1 MRESK
6 MSIIRLSAPA
16 TLRGEVELP
25 ASKSIS
31 NRVLVMRSL
40 VRGACPPIE
49 NLSDC
54 DDTMV
59 MRRWLEGDDSY
70 VDVGAAG
77 TAMRFST
84 ALLSVRPGEHV
95 ITGSA
100 RMRQRP
106 IGVLVDALRSLGAD
120 IRYEGEEGYPPLLIG
135 GSEKLKVKSEKWQ
148 DGLGSEEIK
157 DKREKI
163 KEERGERGR
172 SITLSAGVSSQY
184 ISALLMIGPVVEGGL
199 RLQLEGTIVS
209 KPYIDMTVALMRE
222 WGAAVEWVDDHTLAV
237 APRPYQPRA
246 FRVENDWSAAS
257 YWYEMVALS
266 TDEEA
271 QVDLPGLWMPSLQGD
286 ARVADYFAPLGVR
299 TEQEPWGVSLRKG
312 ACRTETYV
320 LDLVEQPDLAQTLVV
335 TCCMMGVPFRFSG
348 LQSLR
353 IKETDRLTALC
364 TELGKMGFVVEALDG
379 RVLQWSPSSGA
390 VAPGSDVVIDTYD
403 DHRMAMAFAPC
414 CLRTGTIAI
423 RDPHVVT
430 KSYPRFW
437 EQMAKF
443 NEE

>member
-59 MRRWLEGDDSY
+59 MRRWLEGDDAY

-84 ALLSVRPGEHV
+84 ALLCVRPGEHV

-106 IGVLVDALRSLGAD
+106 IGVLVNALRSLGAD
-120 IRYEGEEGYPPLLIG
+120 IRYEGEEGFPPLLIG
-135 GSEKLKVKSEKWQ
+135 GSEKLKVKSEKW
-148 DGLGSEEIK
+148 
-157 DKREKI
+157 
-163 KEERGERGR
+163 GR

-299 TEQEPWGVSLRKG
+299 TEEEPWGVRLRKG
-312 ACRTETYV
+312 VCRTETYV

-364 TELGKMGFVVEALDG
+364 TELGKMGFLVEALDG
-379 RVLQWSPSSGA
+379 RVLQWSPSPGA
-390 VAPGSDVVIDTYD
+390 VAPRGDGVIDTYD

-437 EQMAKF
+437 EQMARF

>member
-59 MRRWLEGDDSY
+59 MRRWLEGDDAY

-84 ALLSVRPGEHV
+84 ALLCVRPGEHV

-135 GSEKLKVKSEKWQ
+135 GSEKLKVKSEKRQ

-286 ARVADYFAPLGVR
+286 ASVADYFAPLGVR
-299 TEQEPWGVSLRKG
+299 TEQEAWGVRLRKG
-312 ACRTETYV
+312 ACQTDTYV

-364 TELGKMGFVVEALDG
+364 TELGKMGFLVEALDG

-390 VAPGSDVVIDTYD
+390 VAPRGDVVIDTYD

-443 NEE
+443 K

>member
-1 MRESK
+1 M
-6 MSIIRLSAPA
+6 IIRLSAPA
-16 TLRGEVELP
+16 KLRGEVELP

-40 VRGACPPIE
+40 VHGACPPIE

-54 DDTMV
+54 DDTIV
-59 MRRWLEGDDSY
+59 MRHWLERDDAY

-84 ALLSVRPGEHV
+84 ALLCVREGDHV

-106 IGVLVDALRSLGAD
+106 IRVLVDALRSLGAD
-120 IRYEGEEGYPPLLIG
+120 IRYEAEEGFPPMRIK
-135 GSEKLKVKSEKWQ
+135 GS
-148 DGLGSEEIK
+148 GSLTLH
-157 DKREKI
+157 
-163 KEERGERGR
+163 GS

-184 ISALLMIGPVVEGGL
+184 ISALLMIGPVLEGGL
-199 RLQLEGTIVS
+199 RLQLEGEIIS
-209 KPYIDMTVALMRE
+209 KPYIDMTVALMRQ
-222 WGAAVEWVDDHTLAV
+222 WGAEVEWVDAHTLWV
-237 APRPYQPRA
+237 HPRPYRPRA
-246 FRVENDWSAAS
+246 YRVENDWSAAS

-266 TDEEA
+266 RDEGA
-271 QVDLPGLWMPSLQGD
+271 QIELPGLWIPSLQGD
-286 ARVADYFAPLGVR
+286 AKVADLFAPLGVR
-299 TEQEPWGVSLRKG
+299 TDQEPWGVRLRKG
-312 ACRTETYV
+312 VRTAETYAV
-320 LDLVEQPDLAQTLVV
+320 DLVDQPDLAQTLVV
-335 TCCMMGVPFRFSG
+335 TCCLLGVPFRFSG

-353 IKETDRLTALC
+353 IKETDRLTALR
-364 TELGKMGFVVEALDG
+364 TELGKLGFDVQEHDG
-379 RVLQWSPSSGA
+379 SVLQWENP
-390 VAPGSDVVIDTYD
+390 VPVTPCGSDPVVIDTYD

-414 CLRTGTIAI
+414 CLHTGTIAI